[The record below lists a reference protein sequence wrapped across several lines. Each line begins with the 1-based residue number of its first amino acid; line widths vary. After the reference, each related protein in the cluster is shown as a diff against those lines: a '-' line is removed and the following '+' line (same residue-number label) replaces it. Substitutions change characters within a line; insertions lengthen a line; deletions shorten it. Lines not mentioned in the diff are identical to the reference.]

1 MQLNSDKKQLLK
13 VESDDIDNRGAFSV
27 PNGIASIEK
36 NAFGG
41 CVDLKILILPN
52 SITKIGEGAFF
63 GCTSLQ
69 TITIPNRV
77 IRLEDWLFY
86 GCTSLQKVI
95 IPNKVASIG
104 FRAFK
109 ECTSLRL
116 LSIPS
121 SVTWIHSQAFEDCT
135 NLTTIIIAND
145 NYANILHS
153 EIRAKAITQHLFNE
167 VRQLQAIHLSK
178 LTQTSQTNPLYR
190 FFNYTNSKDNLSDL
204 CQNRERAIEK
214 QHGFLS
220 QDMLR
225 QINCFL
231 IDDNCYYQKARALIL
246 KEPLPHSEN
255 QLKEYD
261 KRLATI
267 IDDCIAKANE
277 FTQTKTN
284 KFVPSSVSEI
294 HRHNN
299 ACILI

>member
-1 MQLNSDKKQLLK
+1 MQLNSDKKKLLK
-13 VESDDIDNRGAFSV
+13 VENDDIDSRGAFNV
-27 PNGIASIEK
+27 PNGITSIEK

-41 CVDLKILILPN
+41 CVDLKMLILPN

-69 TITIPNRV
+69 TVTIPNRV

-104 FRAFK
+104 FRTFK

-145 NYANILHS
+145 NYANILHA
-153 EIRAKAITQHLFNE
+153 EIRAKAITQYLFNE

-178 LTQTSQTNPLYR
+178 LTQTPQTNPLYR
-190 FFNYTNSKDNLSDL
+190 FFNYTSVKNNLSDL
-204 CQNRERAIEK
+204 GQNRQRVIEK

-225 QINCFL
+225 QINYFL

-246 KEPLPHSEN
+246 KEPLPQSEN